1 MNAITIHMPEDLQE
15 KMQEIAAAEGM
26 SVDALLVDYSTH
38 MIKHY
43 EARKWFL
50 EMKARGETEV
60 DKALEL
66 LRR

>member
-1 MNAITIHMPEDLQE
+1 MNAITIHVPEDLQE
-15 KMQEIAAAEGM
+15 KMQEIADAEGM
-26 SVDALLVDYSTH
+26 SLDALLVDYSAH

-43 EARKWFL
+43 EANKLFL

>member
-15 KMQEIAAAEGM
+15 KMREIATAEGM
-26 SVDALLVDYSTH
+26 SMDALLVDYSAH

-43 EARKWFL
+43 EARKRFL